1 MKRRFALLLALTLAA
16 PLALA
21 QQAES
26 PSMGPQLELTY
37 ENAGEADIVLIRNAT
52 IWTQDEGGVR
62 ENADLLI
69 QDGKIVAV
77 GTGLDAPDGATI
89 IDGTGRHVTPGIIAL
104 PCQVGEVAD
113 QFFFKFHVQRLSC
126 QDIFPGGI
134 VALYF
139 VVIPT
144 MRRQGARCLRQLQQF
159 DTR

>member
-69 QDGKIVAV
+69 QDVV
-77 GTGLDAPDGATI
+77 GLASMEP
-89 IDGTGRHVTPGIIAL
+89 V
-104 PCQVGEVAD
+104 CQRVGSV
-113 QFFFKFHVQRLSC
+113 S
-126 QDIFPGGI
+126 
-134 VALYF
+134 
-139 VVIPT
+139 
-144 MRRQGARCLRQLQQF
+144 
-159 DTR
+159 